1 MEQNKAERLNENVT
15 EKMCSSDGNVVGEM
29 CSPADADTCG
39 DSLFAVEETLI
50 LCGVAGFFERYVP
63 VSLAGIYENLE

>member
-29 CSPADADTCG
+29 CSPADTDTCG
-39 DSLFAVEETLI
+39 DG
-50 LCGVAGFFERYVP
+50 C
-63 VSLAGIYENLE
+63 LAFQGRDRLEKDSG